1 MSESYSHWGMFP
13 VAAAADRYADG
24 EIVSLLTGGPE
35 MTVIGG
41 KDGYSLVAWFAG
53 EHLQQALFPVDA
65 LYSLEDD
72 GEYDDED
79 TIGPCAGSC

>member
-1 MSESYSHWGMFP
+1 MFP
-13 VAAAADRYADG
+13 APEHGYAANSYADG

-65 LYSLEDD
+65 LYSLRTMV
-72 GEYDDED
+72 
-79 TIGPCAGSC
+79 TIRRRRHHQAVCGIVLTTEA